1 MKKLIPA
8 LALLLVSAVLLATS
22 SFAWFSMNTTV
33 TVTGMEVTTKVGSNL
48 WIAPDT
54 TANLAKKDDELFVGK
69 MDGSVTG
76 LLEPVSTINGINY
89 FYTLNDN
96 VKADGDALT
105 DEYVAYNAA
114 DTSAFVANSVSGAV
128 GYVDYAFQLKASN
141 ADGTNAQYINLKTLN
156 LAYKGTDTLTG
167 INAFRVAIFVEKYNE
182 DAAGTAHSS
191 NSFHALGTTWD
202 DDGDS
207 GASTPEVPYGT
218 STLMKNASAANRTAT
233 KAVAYVNDAA
243 AATALSEPSAKALQD
258 VTYGAFNYIE
268 VDAGEIAY
276 YKVIVRLWLE
286 GEDQKC
292 KNDVFV
298 DLTEKFELDMEWE
311 LVENA
316 NKANKANI
324 TNGTYT
330 LVTGNYTVTTTGA
343 KTISATDYNVV
354 TGLTYN
360 GKQVYTTADAGTLT
374 TAALLYTIDGEP
386 EAATEVTSSFN
397 LK

>member
-1 MKKLIPA
+1 MKKIIPA
-8 LALLLVSAVLLATS
+8 LALLLVSAVMLATS

-33 TVTGMEVTTKVGSNL
+33 SVTGMEVRTQVGSNL
-48 WIAPDT
+48 WIASDT
-54 TANLAKKDDELFVGK
+54 TANLAKKEDDQFVGNY
-69 MDGSVTG
+69 DGAITG

-114 DTSAFVANSVSGAV
+114 DTSAFVANSVAGAV

-141 ADGTNAQYINLKTLN
+141 ANDSEAQYINLKTLN
-156 LAYKGTDTLTG
+156 LAYKGTDDLTG

-191 NSFHALGTTWD
+191 NTFHAIGTTWD
-202 DDGDS
+202 DDGN
-207 GASTPEVPYGT
+207 GETAAVPYGST
-218 STLMKNASAANRTAT
+218 TLMKNAAAANRTAT

-243 AATALSEPSAKALQD
+243 AVTALENPSAKALQD
-258 VTYGAFNYIE
+258 VTYGAFNYIT
-268 VDAGEIAY
+268 VDAGETAY
-276 YKVIVRLWLE
+276 YKVVVRLWLE
-286 GEDQKC
+286 GEDAKC
-292 KNDVFV
+292 SNDVFV
-298 DLTEKFELDMEWE
+298 NLTDKFELDMEWS

-316 NKANKANI
+316 SKANKANI

-343 KTISATDYNVV
+343 KNISSTDYNVV

-360 GKQVYTTADAGTLT
+360 GKQVYTTAAAGTLT
-374 TAALLYTIDGEP
+374 AEAHLFTIGGEP

>member
-8 LALLLVSAVLLATS
+8 LALLLVSAVMLATS

-33 TVTGMEVTTKVGSNL
+33 SVTGMEVRTQVGSNL
-48 WIAPDT
+48 WIASDT
-54 TANLAKKDDELFVGK
+54 TANLAKKEDDQFVGNY
-69 MDGSVTG
+69 DGSITG

-96 VKADGDALT
+96 VKADGDALV

-114 DTSAFVANSVSGAV
+114 DTSAFVANSVAGAV

-141 ADGTNAQYINLKTLN
+141 ANDSEAQYINLKTLN
-156 LAYKGTDTLTG
+156 LAYKGTDDLAG

-191 NSFHALGTTWD
+191 NTFHAIGTTWD
-202 DDGDS
+202 HDGN
-207 GASTPEVPYGT
+207 GETAAVPYGST
-218 STLMKNASAANRTAT
+218 TLMKNAAAANRTAT

-243 AATALSEPSAKALQD
+243 AATALENPSAKALQD
-258 VTYGAFNYIE
+258 VTYGAFNYIT
-268 VDAGEIAY
+268 VDAGETAY
-276 YKVIVRLWLE
+276 YKVVVRLWLE
-286 GEDQKC
+286 GEDAKC
-292 KNDVFV
+292 SNDVFV
-298 DLTEKFELDMEWE
+298 NLTDKFELDMEWS

-316 NKANKANI
+316 SKANKANI

-360 GKQVYTTADAGTLT
+360 GKQVYTTAAAGTLN
-374 TAALLYTIDGEP
+374 AEAHLFTIGGEP